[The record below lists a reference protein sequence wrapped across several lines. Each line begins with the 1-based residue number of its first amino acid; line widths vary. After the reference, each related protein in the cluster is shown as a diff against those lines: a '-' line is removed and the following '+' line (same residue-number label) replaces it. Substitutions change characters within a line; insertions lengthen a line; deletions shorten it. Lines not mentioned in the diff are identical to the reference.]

1 MSERVA
7 VVTDSTASLSGQDAA
22 EHAITVVPLQV
33 VVSGRSLAEGL
44 EVSSAQIAEELRSG
58 RPVTTSRPSPQ
69 AFVDA
74 YRALGQGGATGV
86 VSVHLSADLSGTVDA
101 ARIAARQVTA
111 DGLPVE
117 VVDSR
122 LLGMGLGFCALAAAR
137 AARLGGTAP
146 EVARTASRQAL
157 ATGVWLYVDTLEY
170 LRRGGRIGPA
180 AAWLGS
186 ALAVKPLL
194 HLVDGRLEPIER
206 VRTAS
211 RALARLEEIVVE
223 AAGDDP
229 VDVAV
234 QHLAAADR
242 AEELAGRLQ
251 ERLPGVR
258 RVLVHEVGAVVG
270 AHAGPGLLGVVL
282 APAAVP
288 PSGA

>member
-7 VVTDSTASLSGQDAA
+7 VVTDSTASLSVQVAA
-22 EHAITVVPLQV
+22 ERGITVVPLQV
-33 VVSGRSLAEGL
+33 VVSGRSLAEGI
-44 EVSSAQIAEELRSG
+44 EVTSAQIAEELRAG

-74 YRALGQGGATGV
+74 YRALAQDGATGV

-122 LLGMGLGFCALAAAR
+122 LLGMGLGFCALAAA
-137 AARLGGTAP
+137 AAASRGGTAP
-146 EVARTASRQAL
+146 EVARTASRQAM

-234 QHLAAADR
+234 QHLAAPDR

-251 ERLPGVR
+251 GQLPGVR
-258 RVLVHEVGAVVG
+258 SVLVREVGAVVG

-282 APAAVP
+282 APA
-288 PSGA
+288 SS